1 MEKTIIFA
9 NDVNGKYDDGT
20 YGSPFR
26 SYLNKDSVVITVND
40 GLIKNI
46 DIKPTNGEVSQEYIN
61 NLLVSQ
67 CGDLDYNLA
76 NADYSNR
83 IYELLYGHFNSN
95 NSVLSTPEIN
105 YNISEDDS
113 TVNIYI
119 TNKEGADVYYSI
131 DGSSPST
138 LYKNFLTLKV
148 KDINSD
154 KISVRAV
161 AKANGYQSS
170 DEKQAEIY
178 INSENILN
186 NIKFYQQ
193 GI

>member
-67 CGDLDYNLA
+67 CGDLEYSSANTDYN
-76 NADYSNR
+76 NR

-95 NSVLSTPEIN
+95 KSVLSAPEIN
-105 YNISEDDS
+105 VSKNGS
-113 TVNIYI
+113 TVKVSI
-119 TNKEGADVYYSI
+119 TSKEGGDIYYSI
-131 DGSSPST
+131 DGSSPAI
-138 LYKNFLTLKV
+138 LYKGTLAIKTSDV
-148 KDINSD
+148 KSD
-154 KISVRAV
+154 KISIRAF

-170 DEKQAEIY
+170 EEKQTEIY
-178 INSENILN
+178 INSDNILN
-186 NIKFYQQ
+186 SIKFYQQ